1 MPRRRLRLHSSS
13 DSEEEA
19 PNHQQS
25 SRQQSTVTDPPVN
38 LSTPNPNPN
47 SNPNTDPFTIP
58 LDDDDDDYYFTP
70 PSPDRT
76 TGSPISDS
84 LLRLGL
90 SLKREWL
97 DSCVQG
103 LESSVSGFSQLDV
116 SAKAKLC
123 FQQFLFSDMN
133 YSGAG
138 LLPRNVQSMHLVDL
152 KGPFVLQVDEVINI
166 SCPLRGRYQDAA
178 PGIKR
183 CLKLSMTDGVQRV
196 FGMEYRPIK
205 DLKVLA
211 PSGFKVV
218 ICNVHIRHGLFM
230 LVPEA
235 IEVLGGMVQELDA
248 ARQRLINEI
257 NKPPRGK
264 RTRTG
269 VVPSLATRA
278 TLAAWPSNGVRV
290 TERGSNL
297 PSQNATP
304 IQENEQGANSVASGI
319 NTQRPTVGP
328 INEEHA
334 VPNSS
339 SNVFMDYEDMHHDT
353 IPIGRDNTMPSS
365 NNNVALDIE
374 DTVMVNEVED
384 NIMVNEVEDTIMVD
398 EVEHPL
404 ILSRDREIPFTYLAS
419 LSAKW
424 AATNGKAHSVQ
435 GKIKCFLTGVK
446 RFQYKGRETY
456 ELLVYVDDGS
466 LISEILIDHNVVQK
480 GIGHSPQEVTAALS
494 SSDLK
499 KVIDMKEIFRQFQ
512 LFLVDFEISSPRNV
526 LLQGTMLIEM
536 SDKSP
541 HPIALEITQG
551 CPSSDAWLLL
561 RRLNSSPSV
570 NAQTPPRRPMD
581 PHPPMDP
588 IEISP

>member
-19 PNHQQS
+19 PNHQPS

-47 SNPNTDPFTIP
+47 SNPNPNTDPVTIP
-58 LDDDDDDYYFTP
+58 LDDDDDDDYFTP

-97 DSCVQG
+97 DSFVQG

-138 LLPRNVQSMHLVDL
+138 VLPRNVQSMHLVDL

-218 ICNVHIRHGLFM
+218 ICNVHIRHGLLM

-278 TLAAWPSNGVRV
+278 TLAAWPSNGVNV

-297 PSQNATP
+297 PSLNATP

-328 INEEHA
+328 VNEEHA

-353 IPIGRDNTMPSS
+353 IPIGRDNTMSSS

-424 AATNGKAHSVQ
+424 AATNRKAHSVQ

-499 KVIDMKEIFRQFQ
+499 KVSDMKEIFRQFQ
-512 LFLVDFEISSPRNV
+512 LFLVDFE
-526 LLQGTMLIEM
+526 GTMLIEM
-536 SDKSP
+536 NDKSP

-581 PHPPMDP
+581 PRPPMDP

>member
-512 LFLVDFEISSPRNV
+512 LFLVDFE
-526 LLQGTMLIEM
+526 GTMLIEM